1 MTLIASE
8 SMPVLTNPPAMLK
21 TFLFLPL
28 LVLGAFVWPRLCAG
42 ICHRMGRMI
51 ARVSHRL
58 GRAMAVTGLVS
69 LTISV
74 AVGYFD
80 GIPAPQVSDEFG
92 YLLTADTFLHGRLTN
107 PTHPLWQHFE
117 SIHIIHRPTYA
128 AKYPPGQAV
137 ALAVG
142 QLLGH
147 PIIGIWLS
155 TALACALLCWMLAG
169 WLPNRWAFA
178 GGLLAAMHPQVIEW
192 SHNYWGG
199 SIAMG
204 GGALLLGA
212 LRRILRA
219 PRPRDALLMGVG
231 MFVLANSRP
240 YEGFTIS
247 LLGMVTLAF
256 CLWPANRAAWGII
269 GRRVVLPLGLML
281 AVTAVQI
288 GYYNWRVT
296 GDMLRMPYMVHEDTY
311 GVAPLFIFQKP
322 KPVPEFRHK
331 EIRDL
336 QEGWYGNYHRRQTA
350 SLAALARSTWGK
362 LYVLAQGFLWM
373 KLLIIPL
380 IALPWALRYD
390 RWSRFA
396 LYVGGGFTATMMLGT
411 WVFPHYAAPAM
422 GLFFVLVLQ
431 SLRQLRVWK
440 WRQRPVGRAVAR
452 GVLVLCVL
460 SVPLVIARLATS
472 HERWD
477 FQRERMIASLEQ
489 TPGNHLVIVRYY
501 PQHNANREW
510 VYNSA
515 DIDNAKVV
523 LARDMGL
530 EKNSE
535 LFDYFPDRH
544 VWLIEADE
552 IPPKLIPY
560 RLP

>member
-1 MTLIASE
+1 MHG
-8 SMPVLTNPPAMLK
+8 LTNLPAMHK

-28 LVLGAFVWPRLCAG
+28 SVLGAFVWPRLGAG

-51 ARVSHRL
+51 ARVSNRL

-80 GIPAPQVSDEFG
+80 GIPAPQVNDEFG

-117 SIHIIHRPTYA
+117 SIHIIHQPTYA

-142 QLLGH
+142 KLLRY
-147 PIIGIWLS
+147 PIIGVWLS

-178 GGLLAAMHPQVIEW
+178 GGLLAAMHPQVIAW

-199 SIAMG
+199 SMAMG